1 MVRVSNAIKYFIR
14 QKLKEDPHWRNL
26 KIIFSGHEIP
36 GAFVNFRPQE
46 PYKLILSISLLLQ
59 VKESIKSWISYVK

>member
-36 GAFVNFRPQE
+36 GAFANFRPQE